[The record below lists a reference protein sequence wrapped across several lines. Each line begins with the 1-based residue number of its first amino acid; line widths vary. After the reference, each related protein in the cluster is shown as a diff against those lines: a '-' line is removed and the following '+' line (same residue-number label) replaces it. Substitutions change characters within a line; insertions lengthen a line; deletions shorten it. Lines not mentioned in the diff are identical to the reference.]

1 MFSGFEWE
9 DLEPCVEWM
18 APFARTHMDEGSVEV
33 KFFQS
38 IPAEDSHN
46 VQIHAV
52 DLNMLVSVGPWAYCN
67 HWKES
72 RMCTF
77 N

>member
-1 MFSGFEWE
+1 MPGFEWE

-38 IPAEDSHN
+38 INAEDSHN
-46 VQIHAV
+46 IQIHAV
-52 DLNMLVSVGPWAYCN
+52 DLNMLVRGYSCFIAF
-67 HWKES
+67 S
-72 RMCTF
+72 TLMF
-77 N
+77 